1 MRDCFVEEVYTW
13 SSPSGNY
20 DGINF
25 LLEIMSKFSRKNS
38 RIGLMMGNETNFRA
52 PLNDIQKILLDMER
66 QRSFIDVTKEIQN
79 LKMIKSSAEVEKIR
93 YVCHLAS
100 KAFETLPNWVS
111 VDMPLSEV
119 FRQFKIRALSL
130 GIDEVSYLV
139 GAAGKGGYF
148 DIIAPPTERPIGI
161 GDILMLDT
169 GCAWD
174 GYFCDFDR
182 NFSIGPVSSEAKNA
196 HEILNKAID
205 QASNSIRPGSTKAK
219 DLFNLMDSILRPNF
233 NDTEIPSGKVGRYG
247 HGLGM
252 QLTEPPSHAEWD
264 ETILETGMVL
274 TLEPSITYGKDNF
287 LMVAEENIL
296 VLDKGVEFLS
306 QRCGAKL
313 QKII

>member
-1 MRDCFVEEVYTW
+1 
-13 SSPSGNY
+13 
-20 DGINF
+20 
-25 LLEIMSKFSRKNS
+25 MSNTYQIYLISDS
-38 RIGLMMGNETNFRA
+38 TG
-52 PLNDIQKILLDMER
+52 
-66 QRSFIDVTKEIQN
+66 
-79 LKMIKSSAEVEKIR
+79 
-93 YVCHLAS
+93 
-100 KAFETLPNWVS
+100 ETL
-111 VDMPLSEV
+111 DRIFMALKA
-119 FRQFKIRALSL
+119 QFNNFTYELNQYSFTR
-130 GIDEVSYLV
+130 
-139 GAAGKGGYF
+139 
-148 DIIAPPTERPIGI
+148 TENQIS
-161 GDILMLDT
+161 T
-169 GCAWD
+169 
-174 GYFCDFDR
+174 
-182 NFSIGPVSSEAKNA
+182 
-196 HEILNKAID
+196 ILNKAID